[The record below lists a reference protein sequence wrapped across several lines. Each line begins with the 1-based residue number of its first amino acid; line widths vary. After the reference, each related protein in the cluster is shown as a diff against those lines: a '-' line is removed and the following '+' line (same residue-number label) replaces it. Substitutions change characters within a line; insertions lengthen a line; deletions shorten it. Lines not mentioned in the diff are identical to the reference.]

1 MEVSDLTREELEQIR
16 DLQYRIDEMKR
27 DLIRL
32 NNRSVIGSPQPSE
45 SHGSG
50 IADTVAA
57 RGDECVALEQ
67 ELAELTAQRDER
79 IAYINGIRDSMLRTI
94 VRCYCV
100 YGFKWKKIAEKV
112 GGRNSEHNVMQMYN
126 RFMSKLS

>member
-1 MEVSDLTREELEQIR
+1 MTKSELEQIR

-27 DLIRL
+27 DLVRL
-32 NNRSVIGSPQPSE
+32 NNRSIIGSPQPSE

-50 IADTVAA
+50 IADTVAD
-57 RGDECVALEQ
+57 RGGERVALEQ
-67 ELAELTAQRDER
+67 ELAELTARRDER
-79 IAYINGIRDSMLRTI
+79 IAYINGIRDGVLRTI

-112 GGRNSEHNVMQMYN
+112 GGCNTEDSVRKLYD
-126 RFMSKLS
+126 RFMAKL